1 MLEKLAYDQGMDGID
16 KTIKRFGSLSAVARA
31 LNLSGYQ
38 VVQQWVAAG
47 RVPAEHCVRIEELT
61 NGEIRCEELNSR
73 INWSVVRTTALVPQ
87 VETGPPVTQH

>member
-61 NGEIRCEELNSR
+61 NGDIRCEELNSR
-73 INWSVVRTTALVPQ
+73 INWSVVRTAASVQQ